1 MFVVITIQSFFFIH
15 ECIICSNSNT
25 TGITYGAETAYH
37 CGSPEFNTGVMQG
50 PCCLLFR
57 LLCNVIV
64 CSCSFDHCIVLPSSS
79 YCFWIPLCY
88 IQSFPTFIV
97 LLVIDVKNVLN
108 YPPFL
113 MHFSDLILLF
123 RQLIILLFL
132 ATVIV
137 LLIYIIN
144 AYMTID
150 NACSELTST

>member
-1 MFVVITIQSFFFIH
+1 MFVVITIQSFFIH
-15 ECIICSNSNT
+15 DFIICSNSNT
-25 TGITYGAETAYH
+25 TGITYGAETVYH
-37 CGSPEFNTGVMQG
+37 CGEPQFNLCVMQG

-57 LLCNVIV
+57 LLCNGIV
-64 CSCSFDHCIVLPSSS
+64 WSFSFDHCIVLPSSS
-79 YCFWIPLCY
+79 YRFRIPLCY
-88 IQSFPTFIV
+88 LQSFPTSIL

-123 RQLIILLFL
+123 RQLIIPLFL

-144 AYMTID
+144 AYMILD